1 MLVKEEADMGAD
13 ERERGLGRRVCRRK
27 KKAVHEPDFVYQKRG
42 RRENRS
48 LKKKGRHAHELF
60 RNSRLV
66 KIELD
71 AAQALADFSRLA
83 HLPVQQCPSDLKWFV
98 RRKRTIRSVELQGA
112 RIMNKICGQSSE
124 LRTSELESTTSLSH
138 GDKASPIFDCRAES
152 PSSPLPSSKLACKGF
167 LVNGSKLSIRR
178 DASAE
183 VMQKSIKTEMKELEP
198 VVSSVVKQKSSV
210 LKPQMPLCLVK
221 MEPLGE
227 ISSSKGE
234 GLQHSKVQPLCNLA
248 SQLVEL
254 SRKTDLVVVDKG
266 KQKTTL
272 SENDKEARRLRRIQ
286 ANRESA
292 RQTIRKKQLLC
303 EELKRQSASLALEND
318 AMKQK
323 RDMFMQELALLRGQ
337 NYHLKM
343 QLDLRASNY
352 QGSQEPLPQ
361 LASLPLGQAPGNDS
375 LVKNEITWECVQKL
389 GSKQCMNAFGTVP
402 GIPASSLGYSS
413 MKNLSSNLDLSV
425 SEGGWNHSSV
435 AGTETG
441 PPCEADS
448 TTSDFQ
454 RISGEEL
461 KTDLESAI
469 EANGLISRHNSQSD
483 CDLVENHSTSGAP
496 EHIDCQLGLTMPL
509 PVACGSFT
517 AGVGSVPMNGHGFF
531 CSYPW
536 RMTHATPTAAAKA
549 RKRRKEL
556 TQKKRLG
563 AKASKLVV

>member
-1 MLVKEEADMGAD
+1 MKEEADMGAD
-13 ERERGLGRRVCRRK
+13 DREGGLGRRVCRRK

-42 RRENRS
+42 KRVSRS

-98 RRKRTIRSVELQGA
+98 RRKRTIRSVELQCA
-112 RIMNKICGQSSE
+112 HIMSKTCGQSSD

-152 PSSPLPSSKLACKGF
+152 PSSPLPSSKLACKAF
-167 LVNGSKLSIRR
+167 FVNGSKLSIRR

-198 VVSSVVKQKSSV
+198 VASSVVKQKSSV

-254 SRKTDLVVVDKG
+254 SRKMDLVVVDKG

-272 SENDKEARRLRRIQ
+272 SEDDKEARRLRRIQ

-303 EELKRQSASLALEND
+303 EELKRQLASLASEND

-337 NYHLKM
+337 NYHLKV

-352 QGSQEPLPQ
+352 LGSQEPLPQ
-361 LASLPLGQAPGNDS
+361 LASLPLWQAPEANDLNLQEGPSKDFS
-375 LVKNEITWECVQKL
+375 LQYWVYQKMVVNVIDHFCFH
-389 GSKQCMNAFGTVP
+389 G
-402 GIPASSLGYSS
+402 
-413 MKNLSSNLDLSV
+413 SNL
-425 SEGGWNHSSV
+425 
-435 AGTETG
+435 
-441 PPCEADS
+441 
-448 TTSDFQ
+448 
-454 RISGEEL
+454 
-461 KTDLESAI
+461 
-469 EANGLISRHNSQSD
+469 LIGN
-483 CDLVENHSTSGAP
+483 LINKV
-496 EHIDCQLGLTMPL
+496 LLTMGICCKCKCGYMQVLDPLLFDFTIDESHLPLICNVFLECYAIILL
-509 PVACGSFT
+509 PVH
-517 AGVGSVPMNGHGFF
+517 VLL
-531 CSYPW
+531 
-536 RMTHATPTAAAKA
+536 RI
-549 RKRRKEL
+549 
-556 TQKKRLG
+556 
-563 AKASKLVV
+563 